1 LTKQIK
7 IKWLPLQEETSKT
20 SKLNA
25 MPTPSKI
32 SVKKPP
38 ANKEI
43 KIKYEDKS
51 AGQPQLV
58 LIFEEIKKL
67 LLPYVKAPIRLHGGD
82 KGKIILVSEK
92 EIEVEGR
99 RKNEVWFASAL
110 IQKGYVGFYFMPI
123 YARPDKIKKIMQP
136 ELLQCL
142 KGKCCFHIKKADAVI
157 LGQLKEALQA
167 GYDCYKQMGWV

>member
-1 LTKQIK
+1 M
-7 IKWLPLQEETSKT
+7 PASSKT
-20 SKLNA
+20 PA
-25 MPTPSKI
+25 
-32 SVKKPP
+32 KKPA

-67 LLPYVKAPIRLHGGD
+67 LLPYVLGPIRLHGGD

-92 EIEVEGR
+92 EIEVQGR
-99 RKNEVWFASAL
+99 IRNEVWFASAL

-123 YARPDKIKKIMQP
+123 YAQTEKIKKVMKP
-136 ELLQCL
+136 ELLKCL
-142 KGKCCFHIKKADAVI
+142 KGKNCFHIKNADGVI
-157 LGQLKEALQA
+157 LGQIREALKV
-167 GYDCYKQMGWV
+167 GYDCYKQKGWV